1 MNMIVTADDNWAI
14 GRAGALL
21 VSIPSD
27 RKFFLNTT
35 AGKVVVM
42 GRKTLES
49 LPQQRPYPSRTNI
62 VLSADPGYK
71 VRGAIVVNS
80 LEALKDELKKYPS
93 EDIFVIG
100 GSSLFH
106 QLLPLCDLVHL
117 TRIHHSYQA
126 DAWFPNLDEMEDWE
140 ITADSEEQT
149 YFDLEFHFLR
159 YERVSHF

>member
-27 RKFFLNTT
+27 RKFFLNLT

-42 GRKTLES
+42 GRKTLER
-49 LPQQRPYPSRTNI
+49 LPQRRPYPGRTNI
-62 VLSADPGYK
+62 VLSSDPAYK
-71 VRGAIVVNS
+71 VKGAIVVNS
-80 LEALKDELKKYPS
+80 LDALMEELKKYPS

-106 QLLPLCDLVHL
+106 QLLPFCDLIHL
-117 TRIHHSYQA
+117 TRIHHRYQA
-126 DAWFPNLDEMEDWE
+126 DAWFPNLDEMDDWQ

-149 YFDLEFHFLR
+149 CFDLEFHFLR
-159 YERVSHF
+159 YGRVSHF